1 MTDTPTR
8 DPLAEV
14 YECCALL
21 ASGMYRASLHAASG
35 LPDDVFTAALH
46 RAVALGRVVIEG
58 GRYRAVDLPDPRCL
72 PS

>member
-8 DPLAEV
+8 DPLTEV

-35 LPDDVFTAALH
+35 LPDDVFTDALN
-46 RAVALGRVVIEG
+46 RAVALGRVVHEG
-58 GRYRAVDLPDPRCL
+58 GRYRAVDLPNPHRL
-72 PS
+72 TS